1 VQIFVS
7 HVLRQA
13 KQKYTAPNLPR
24 LARRRMNVQIR
35 SSAKRPVAR
44 NAQANN
50 AARYLTVNYQIRNL
64 LVIER
69 SVLASGGKRTLIN
82 KADLYDEF

>member
-1 VQIFVS
+1 
-7 HVLRQA
+7 
-13 KQKYTAPNLPR
+13 
-24 LARRRMNVQIR
+24 MNVQIR